1 MKKKNNSNKLINL
14 VNKTHKIIT
23 KQNLIKP
30 REFILVTMSGGQDSI
45 CLFFILLQLKRQWKW
60 NFGVLYCNHFW
71 QINAFYT
78 SSIIL
83 NLSFLFL
90 IPTYLS
96 LPSENIFSEQKSRNW
111 RYYQFKRL
119 SFFYKYG
126 IITTAHT
133 ATDRIET
140 TFFQLIRGTGTR
152 GLSLLNWRKSI
163 ASFSYTK
170 PELHF
175 EKKIFVLYFCTI
187 LLYKFQTHFQTFSST
202 RSVQKTLSL
211 FYQNNQSWV
220 ILHETTAL
228 LNALSNR
235 KVSSFSLP
243 EKSLELRFSLT
254 LQNSSSHLNYVWKK
268 TKHHLLSSNI
278 IWIYDKFLSLTA
290 ENLQI
295 LKNSRGGRS
304 SQNSFFQNKQNKDSF
319 LKKKFLSKKNLK
331 LKSRAITTNLFNRY
345 NYKKIETLLSFKIR
359 AQIVLHF
366 FLFKLCFSVLL
377 KLPKKISSNFHLSF
391 FKTLIYFKVLNT
403 VSLNFWPKQTLKYL
417 NLFNSANYTRLTYL
431 PLKKSFNLQSN
442 KSRTLILFFKDCFE
456 RTNFVSEGD
465 LDSHLL
471 VENQKAVFLT
481 SKPSKILIKFMTVSY
496 WSTFKNRFSR
506 KNILHFACSDKTSRF
521 SEKNL
526 DMRYAFVD
534 KLIINKKKKIS
545 NSCFKNKLIFGLKNF
560 SYFQKN
566 IFLITNYRTLSNTQK
581 IKIINIILKTSFKTV
596 NDVILEAF
604 TWNLQIYNKQNLITN
619 LPTNNN
625 FALLLRTEKA
635 FYSALNI
642 FLYALLQVFEEHKV
656 YSMRTRK
663 AWTKQFFVKIVKLA
677 FSINFTTATSSVRTT
692 QGLLDQSKQNFIK
705 KRKLYALL
713 SMGKRVDKSFQELI
727 FQAFD
732 NKVKF
737 ACSNRTSLVFVEH
750 LEMKYSIFFS
760 VLYNFSLHQPYFS
773 TVIKKSSANAFPFFL
788 KKNLYQKNPFKQ
800 VNKIHSA
807 NTAILNSNLY
817 FFRNAFYEKF
827 NPLKKSKV
835 QLNSSFFVLNKK
847 WELNLYQNK
856 NHTLN
861 NKRRFLL
868 QTCSLNLVS
877 NCDANYALTYNTFSL
892 VLAQQ
897 KCKLMI
903 NSQLTSKSSNF
914 DISKNILVSLNKL
927 NDKNVFLIRPLLF
940 VNRFDLRKLCS
951 FWQLP
956 VYPDKTNENL
966 NYYRNRIRKQLLP
979 LLRFFFNPQIDKIF
993 LQFSELAN
1001 SEEIYLNL
1009 VATRLNYEF
1018 QIKKDPILLNLQI
1031 FKKYQI
1037 CYERTTHF
1045 KLKKNRSLNRIHK
1058 TPSLFF
1064 QNKKFV
1070 KHQTCDSKSKTP
1082 EFEVLLKSMTRVSN
1096 SNQFFIQENQ
1106 EKNSDFYRKQLNL
1119 LFFKFL
1125 PIAIRRRIL
1134 KQFLNDYFPQKMK
1147 FLHIEILLQQISKI
1161 QSNQFHFYRK
1171 LFSTH
1176 HLTCKKNVQIYKKLN
1191 FKPLLISVLN
1201 KAKKQ
1206 SLNQNYWPRPSL
1218 FCPLPKNSFS
1228 KVKKTKI
1235 NFSKFYFKKFIYEKL
1250 KPNYK
1255 HQKFFSSSH
1264 NFEQFQL
1271 FFFPRIGVFLILSS
1285 RLVAMPNL
1293 KK

>member
-1 MKKKNNSNKLINL
+1 MKKNNNNKLINL
-14 VNKTHKIIT
+14 VNKTHEIIT

-111 RYYQFKRL
+111 RYYQFQRL

-126 IITTAHT
+126 IIMTAHT

-163 ASFSYTK
+163 ANFSYTK

-175 EKKIFVLYFCTI
+175 EKKIFGLYFCTI
-187 LLYKFQTHFQTFSST
+187 FLYKFQTNFQTFSSIP
-202 RSVQKTLSL
+202 SVQKIPSL
-211 FYQNNQSWV
+211 FYQNKQTWV
-220 ILHETTAL
+220 ILQETTAL
-228 LNALSNR
+228 LNILSNR
-235 KVSSFSLP
+235 KVSNFSLP
-243 EKSLELRFSLT
+243 EKSLELKFSFT
-254 LQNSSSHLNYVWKK
+254 LQNPSFHLNYVWKK

-278 IWIYDKFLSLTA
+278 IWIYDKFISLTA
-290 ENLQI
+290 ENPQI
-295 LKNSRGGRS
+295 LKNNKEAWS
-304 SQNSFFQNKQNKDSF
+304 SQNLFFQNKQNEDLF
-319 LKKKFLSKKNLK
+319 LKKNANYKKTMLLTKKNFK
-331 LKSRAITTNLFNRY
+331 LKSKAITTNLSNRY
-345 NYKKIETLLSFKIR
+345 NYKKIETFLSCKIR
-359 AQIVLHF
+359 AQMVIHF
-366 FLFKLCFSVLL
+366 FLFKLCFSVFL
-377 KLPKKISSNFHLSF
+377 KLPKKIYSNFHLSF
-391 FKTLIYFKVLNT
+391 FKTLIYFKILTPMSFN
-403 VSLNFWPKQTLKYL
+403 LWPKQTLK
-417 NLFNSANYTRLTYL
+417 FVNSANHTRLTYL
-431 PLKKSFNLQSN
+431 PLKKKSVNLQAN
-442 KSRTLILFFKDCFE
+442 KSKTLILFFKDPYFLGE
-456 RTNFVSEGD
+456 D
-465 LDSHLL
+465 
-471 VENQKAVFLT
+471 QKAIFLT

-506 KNILHFACSDKTSRF
+506 KNILHFACYDKTSRL
-521 SEKNL
+521 SERNL

-534 KLIINKKKKIS
+534 KLITNKKKKIS
-545 NSCFKNKLIFGLKNF
+545 NSYFKNKLIIGLKNF

-581 IKIINIILKTSFKTV
+581 IKIINIIVKTSFKTV
-596 NDVILEAF
+596 NNVILETF
-604 TWNLQIYNKQNLITN
+604 TWNLQTYNKQNLITN

-625 FALLLRTEKA
+625 FFYVRAEEK

-642 FLYALLQVFEEHKV
+642 FLYVLLQIFKEHKIC
-656 YSMRTRK
+656 SIRTSK
-663 AWTKQFFVKIVKLA
+663 AWTKQFFVRIIKLA
-677 FSINFTTATSSVRTT
+677 FSINFTAATLNVSPT

-705 KRKLYALL
+705 KRKLYTLL
-713 SMGKRVDKSFQELI
+713 SIGKRVDKSFQELF

-737 ACSNRTSLVFVEH
+737 ACSDRTSLVFVEH

-760 VLYNFSLHQPYFS
+760 VLYNLSLHQPYFS
-773 TVIKKSSANAFPFFL
+773 TVIKKSSANASPFFL
-788 KKNLYQKNPFKQ
+788 RRNLYKKKPFKQ
-800 VNKIHSA
+800 VNKIHST

-817 FFRNAFYEKF
+817 FFRNGLYERF
-827 NPLKKSKV
+827 NPLQKSKV
-835 QLNSSFFVLNKK
+835 QLNSSFLALSKK
-847 WELNLYQNK
+847 WELNFYQNK
-856 NHTLN
+856 NHNLN

-868 QTCSLNLVS
+868 QTCDLNLVS
-877 NCDANYALTYNTFSL
+877 NYDTNYALTYNTFSL
-892 VLAQQ
+892 VLAQD
-897 KCKLMI
+897 KCKFIL
-903 NSQLTSKSSNF
+903 NSQLTSKPSNF

-927 NDKNVFLIRPLLF
+927 DHKNLFLIRPLLF
-940 VNRFDLRKLCS
+940 VNRFDLRKLCT

-1009 VATRLNYEF
+1009 VATRLKYEF
-1018 QIKKDPILLNLQI
+1018 QIKKDPIFLNLKI
-1031 FKKYQI
+1031 FEKYQS
-1037 CYERTTHF
+1037 CYEKTPPF
-1045 KLKKNRSLNRIHK
+1045 KLKKNRFLNKIYK
-1058 TPSLFF
+1058 TPNLFF
-1064 QNKKFV
+1064 QNKKLV

-1082 EFEVLLKSMTRVSN
+1082 KFEVLLKSITRVSN
-1096 SNQFFIQENQ
+1096 SNQFFLQENPQ
-1106 EKNSDFYRKQLNL
+1106 KGSDFYRKQLNL
-1119 LFFKFL
+1119 SFFKFL
-1125 PIAIRRRIL
+1125 PIAVRRRIL
-1134 KQFLNDYFPQKMK
+1134 KQFLNDYFTKKMK
-1147 FLHIEILLQQISKI
+1147 FLHIEVLLQQISKI
-1161 QSNQFHFYRK
+1161 QGNEFYFYRK
-1171 LFSTH
+1171 LFFTH
-1176 HLTCKKNVQIYKKLN
+1176 DLTCKKNLQIYKKLN
-1191 FKPLLISVLN
+1191 FKPLLVFVLN

-1206 SLNQNYWPRPSL
+1206 SLNHNYWPRPSL
-1218 FCPLPKNSFS
+1218 FCPLPKNNFP

-1235 NFSKFYFKKFIYEKL
+1235 NFSKFYFKKIIYEKL

-1285 RLVAMPNL
+1285 RLIAMPNL

>member
-163 ASFSYTK
+163 TNFSYTK

-187 LLYKFQTHFQTFSST
+187 LLYKFQTHFQTFSFT
-202 RSVQKTLSL
+202 QSVQKTPGL
-211 FYQNNQSWV
+211 FYQNKQSWV
-220 ILHETTAL
+220 ILDETTAL
-228 LNALSNR
+228 LNALSNQ

-243 EKSLELRFSLT
+243 EKSLEFRFSFT
-254 LQNSSSHLNYVWKK
+254 LQDPSFHLNYVWKK

-304 SQNSFFQNKQNKDSF
+304 SQNLFFQNKQNKDSF
-319 LKKKFLSKKNLK
+319 LKKNFLPKKNFK

-359 AQIVLHF
+359 AQIVIHF
-366 FLFKLCFSVLL
+366 FLFKFCFSVLL
-377 KLPKKISSNFHLSF
+377 KLPKKIYSNFHLSF
-391 FKTLIYFKVLNT
+391 FKTLIYFKALNT
-403 VSLNFWPKQTLKYL
+403 VSFNFWPKQTLKYL
-417 NLFNSANYTRLTYL
+417 NLLNSANYTRLTSL

-442 KSRTLILFFKDCFE
+442 KSRALILFFKD
-456 RTNFVSEGD
+456 
-465 LDSHLL
+465 SHLL
-471 VENQKAVFLT
+471 VEDQKAVFLS

-506 KNILHFACSDKTSRF
+506 KNILHFACSHKTSRF

-526 DMRYAFVD
+526 DMQYAFVD
-534 KLIINKKKKIS
+534 KLIINKKNKIS

-596 NDVILEAF
+596 NDVTLEAF
-604 TWNLQIYNKQNLITN
+604 TWNLQTYNKQNLITN
-619 LPTNNN
+619 LPPNNN
-625 FALLLRTEKA
+625 FFYAPLLRTEKE
-635 FYSALNI
+635 FYSPLNI

-656 YSMRTRK
+656 YSMRTSK

-677 FSINFTTATSSVRTT
+677 FSINFTAATSSVRTT
-692 QGLLDQSKQNFIK
+692 QELLNQSKQNFK
-705 KRKLYALL
+705 NKRKLYALL

-773 TVIKKSSANAFPFFL
+773 AVIKKSSANAFPFFF
-788 KKNLYQKNPFKQ
+788 KKNSL
-800 VNKIHSA
+800 S
-807 NTAILNSNLY
+807 
-817 FFRNAFYEKF
+817 
-827 NPLKKSKV
+827 KKSV
-835 QLNSSFFVLNKK
+835 
-847 WELNLYQNK
+847 
-856 NHTLN
+856 
-861 NKRRFLL
+861 
-868 QTCSLNLVS
+868 
-877 NCDANYALTYNTFSL
+877 
-892 VLAQQ
+892 
-897 KCKLMI
+897 
-903 NSQLTSKSSNF
+903 
-914 DISKNILVSLNKL
+914 
-927 NDKNVFLIRPLLF
+927 
-940 VNRFDLRKLCS
+940 
-951 FWQLP
+951 
-956 VYPDKTNENL
+956 
-966 NYYRNRIRKQLLP
+966 
-979 LLRFFFNPQIDKIF
+979 
-993 LQFSELAN
+993 
-1001 SEEIYLNL
+1001 
-1009 VATRLNYEF
+1009 
-1018 QIKKDPILLNLQI
+1018 
-1031 FKKYQI
+1031 
-1037 CYERTTHF
+1037 
-1045 KLKKNRSLNRIHK
+1045 
-1058 TPSLFF
+1058 
-1064 QNKKFV
+1064 
-1070 KHQTCDSKSKTP
+1070 
-1082 EFEVLLKSMTRVSN
+1082 
-1096 SNQFFIQENQ
+1096 
-1106 EKNSDFYRKQLNL
+1106 
-1119 LFFKFL
+1119 
-1125 PIAIRRRIL
+1125 
-1134 KQFLNDYFPQKMK
+1134 
-1147 FLHIEILLQQISKI
+1147 
-1161 QSNQFHFYRK
+1161 
-1171 LFSTH
+1171 
-1176 HLTCKKNVQIYKKLN
+1176 
-1191 FKPLLISVLN
+1191 
-1201 KAKKQ
+1201 
-1206 SLNQNYWPRPSL
+1206 
-1218 FCPLPKNSFS
+1218 
-1228 KVKKTKI
+1228 
-1235 NFSKFYFKKFIYEKL
+1235 
-1250 KPNYK
+1250 
-1255 HQKFFSSSH
+1255 
-1264 NFEQFQL
+1264 
-1271 FFFPRIGVFLILSS
+1271 
-1285 RLVAMPNL
+1285 
-1293 KK
+1293 

>member
-14 VNKTHKIIT
+14 VNKTHEIII

-30 REFILVTMSGGQDSI
+30 RKFILVTLSGGQDSI
-45 CLFFILLQLKRQWKW
+45 CLFFILLQLKRQWEW

-96 LPSENIFSEQKSRNW
+96 LPSQNIFSEKKSRNW

-119 SFFYKYG
+119 SFFYKYE

-152 GLSLLNWRKSI
+152 GLSLLNWRKDIANFYSI
-163 ASFSYTK
+163 K

-202 RSVQKTLSL
+202 PSVRRTPGL
-211 FYQNNQSWV
+211 FYQSKQIWV
-220 ILHETTAL
+220 ILHETPAS

-254 LQNSSSHLNYVWKK
+254 LQNPSSHLNYLWKK
-268 TKHHLLSSNI
+268 TKHRLLSSNI
-278 IWIYDKFLSLTA
+278 IWIYNKFIFLTT

-295 LKNSRGGRS
+295 LKNSRGALT
-304 SQNSFFQNKQNKDSF
+304 SQNLFFQNKQNKDLF
-319 LKKKFLSKKNLK
+319 LKNKSRYKKTMFLPKKNFQ
-331 LKSRAITTNLFNRY
+331 LKSKAITTNLFNRY
-345 NYKKIETLLSFKIR
+345 TYKKIEILLSCKIR
-359 AQIVLHF
+359 AQIGIHF
-366 FLFKLCFSVLL
+366 FLFKLCFSILL
-377 KLPKKISSNFHLSF
+377 KLPKKIYSNFHLSF
-391 FKTLIYFKVLNT
+391 FKTLIYLKILNP
-403 VSLNFWPKQTLKYL
+403 VSFNFLPKQSFKFL
-417 NLFNSANYTRLTYL
+417 NLFTSANYTHLTHL
-431 PLKKSFNLQSN
+431 PFKKKSFNFQGN
-442 KSRTLILFFKDCFE
+442 KSRSRTLFFKDPHF
-456 RTNFVSEGD
+456 
-465 LDSHLL
+465 L
-471 VENQKAVFLT
+471 VEDQKAVFLT
-481 SKPSKILIKFMTVSY
+481 SKPSKILIKFMTVPY
-496 WSTFKNRFSR
+496 WSTFKNRFSK
-506 KNILHFACSDKTSRF
+506 KNILHVDCSNRIKLL
-521 SEKNL
+521 SERKVNRR
-526 DMRYAFVD
+526 DAFVD
-534 KLIINKKKKIS
+534 ELITNKKKKIL
-545 NSCFKNKLIFGLKNF
+545 NSCFKNKLIFSLKNS

-566 IFLITNYRTLSNTQK
+566 IFLITSYCTLSNTQK
-581 IKIINIILKTSFKTV
+581 IKIINIILKTSLKTV
-596 NDVILEAF
+596 NDVILETL
-604 TWNLQIYNKQNLITN
+604 TWNLQTCNKQNLITN
-619 LPTNNN
+619 LPINNN
-625 FALLLRTEKA
+625 FFYVPLFKLEKE

-642 FLYALLQVFEEHKV
+642 FLYALVFKEYKV
-656 YSMRTRK
+656 CSIRTSK
-663 AWTKQFFVKIVKLA
+663 AWTKQFFVKGVKLA
-677 FSINFTTATSSVRTT
+677 LSINFTAGTLTVQAT
-692 QGLLDQSKQNFIK
+692 QGLLDQNKQNFIK

-713 SMGKRVDKSFQELI
+713 SVNKRADKSVQELI
-727 FQAFD
+727 FQTFD
-732 NKVKF
+732 NKIKF
-737 ACSNRTSLVFVEH
+737 
-750 LEMKYSIFFS
+750 EMKYSIFFS
-760 VLYNFSLHQPYFS
+760 VLYKLSLQQPYFS
-773 TVIKKSSANAFPFFL
+773 TVRRKSSILEKENTSHFFL
-788 KKNLYQKNPFKQ
+788 TRNLYQKNPFKQ
-800 VNKIHSA
+800 GNKIHSA
-807 NTAILNSNLY
+807 NMAILNSNFY
-817 FFRNAFYEKF
+817 FFENFLYKKF

-835 QLNSSFFVLNKK
+835 QRNPFFLTLTKKRKLNF
-847 WELNLYQNK
+847 YQNK
-856 NHTLN
+856 SHTLN
-861 NKRRFLL
+861 NKRRFFL
-868 QTCSLNLVS
+868 QTCEINLVS
-877 NCDANYALTYNTFSL
+877 NCDVDYALTYNTFSL
-892 VLAQQ
+892 VLAQH
-897 KCKLMI
+897 KCKSII
-903 NSQLTSKSSNF
+903 NSQLTSKPSNF

-927 NDKNVFLIRPLLF
+927 NHKNVFLIRPLLF
-940 VNRFDLRKLCS
+940 VNRFDLRKLCT

-1009 VATRLNYEF
+1009 VATRLKYKF
-1018 QIKKDPILLNLQI
+1018 KIKKDPVFLNLQM
-1031 FKKYQI
+1031 FA
-1037 CYERTTHF
+1037 CSERT
-1045 KLKKNRSLNRIHK
+1045 SL
-1058 TPSLFF
+1058 PSLSGRLER
-1064 QNKKFV
+1064 
-1070 KHQTCDSKSKTP
+1070 HQTCDFKSNAP
-1082 EFEVLLKSMTRVSN
+1082 QFEVLLKSMTRVPN

-1106 EKNSDFYRKQLNL
+1106 QKDSDFYRKQLNL
-1119 LFFKFL
+1119 SFFKFL
-1125 PIAIRRRIL
+1125 PLAIRRRIL

-1147 FLHIEILLQQISKI
+1147 FLHIETLLQQISKI
-1161 QSNQFHFYRK
+1161 QSNQFHFYKK

-1176 HLTCKKNVQIYKKLN
+1176 DLTCQKNLQIYKKLN
-1191 FKPLLISVLN
+1191 FKPLLVSVLN

-1218 FCPLPKNSFS
+1218 KNSLS

-1235 NFSKFYFKKFIYEKL
+1235 NFSKFYFKKFVYEKL

-1271 FFFPRIGVFLILSS
+1271 FFFPKTGVFLILYS
-1285 RLVAMPNL
+1285 RLVVMPNL